1 MAVAVAAIDDVPE
14 NGNRCFEVDGRQVLL
29 CRTGAGVFAVENMC
43 SHAYAHLEGGR
54 VRGPHIF
61 CPLHGVRFDMRTGA
75 PSGELTKKP
84 IQTWPATVE
93 DGTVMVDFG

>member
-1 MAVAVAAIDDVPE
+1 MATAVARLDEVPE
-14 NGNRCFEVDGRQVLL
+14 NGSRAFDVDGRKVLL
-29 CRTGAGVFAVENMC
+29 CRTSAGVFAVENMC
-43 SHAYAHLEGGR
+43 SHAYSLLEGGR

-84 IQTWPATVE
+84 ITAWLAKVE
-93 DGTVMVDFG
+93 GDAIVVEFG